1 MEREPMTIQR
11 LAKLI
16 GESLVR
22 GPKLA
27 FYQPDIPTPPKWE
40 DVKDAALTGYTTA
53 LNDVM
58 DAILG
63 DPQALEDALAD
74 WGRLYMREEDLAE
87 ALSHLERAADDLEES
102 HWAGTGIY
110 GSQH

>member
-1 MEREPMTIQR
+1 MEREPMTIQK

-27 FYQPDIPTPPKWE
+27 FYNPDGRTPPTW
-40 DVKDAALTGYTTA
+40 DNVKDTALTAYTTA
-53 LNDVM
+53 LHDVM

-74 WGRLYMREEDLAE
+74 WGRLYMREEDLAQ
-87 ALSHLERAADDLEES
+87 ALSQLERAEDDLEES
-102 HWAGTGIY
+102 QWDGIGIY

>member
-1 MEREPMTIQR
+1 VEREPMTIQK

-40 DVKDAALTGYTTA
+40 DVRDAALTGYTTA

-58 DAILG
+58 DAVLG
-63 DPQALEDALAD
+63 DTQALEDALAD
-74 WGRLYMREEDLAE
+74 WGRLYMREEDLAK
-87 ALSHLERAADDLEES
+87 ALSHLETVEDDLEGS
-102 HWAGTGIY
+102 HWADTGIY